1 MAGWFQPAA
10 DGELS
15 AIESGL
21 LCPLQHGEG
30 RSRALIGSNPRLVAS
45 SLAPDGGVLQT
56 QQDAGLCCYLQEDS
70 WALLG

>member
-1 MAGWFQPAA
+1 MQEKVGFCVPCSSEKA
-10 DGELS
+10 
-15 AIESGL
+15 
-21 LCPLQHGEG
+21 

-45 SLAPDGGVLQT
+45 SLAPDGGELQT